1 MTMFYLLH
9 GDDEFTSREQLKLL
23 RSQGN
28 FDYNQDTYYGGE
40 VSLATLT
47 ATCDTLPFLTEQ
59 RLVVLEGLPKRRRG
73 EETSSASAGETGETE
88 GGEAAE
94 TAKGGKAKKGKKSSK
109 GESRASFE
117 KGLAAYIAAMPE
129 STVLIVLV
137 DEVLDAAHPLVKAA
151 GQYGKV
157 IQSTLPKG
165 KALESWIS
173 KRAKGLGVS
182 IAPDAAALLA
192 NFIGNQLRLLA
203 NELDKL
209 ATYVGEGGTIR
220 SDDVRKLSAQV
231 QEARIFDLTDAL
243 AQRNRKQALDILHD
257 LLADGEP
264 PLRLIS
270 TITSQVRS
278 LLLVKELAQKGMRG
292 PQISATLGIAP
303 FVAEKALRQIGKF
316 SPAQLESAYRSL
328 LETDAALKRSRLTP
342 ELALDLLVVHFGS
355 DPRPDLQNV

>member
-1 MTMFYLLH
+1 MFYLLH
-9 GDDEFTSREQLKLL
+9 GDDEFSSREQLKLL
-23 RSQGN
+23 RHQGN

-47 ATCDTLPFLTEQ
+47 ATCDTLPFLTDQ
-59 RLVVLEGLPKRRRG
+59 RLVILEGLPKRRRG
-73 EETSSASAGETGETE
+73 EDSSPASVSGESSDSTPAE
-88 GGEAAE
+88 GEA
-94 TAKGGKAKKGKKSSK
+94 KGKAKKGKKSGK
-109 GESRASFE
+109 GGAQTRAAFE
-117 KGLAAYIAAMPE
+117 KGLAEHITYLPE

-137 DEVLDAAHPLVKAA
+137 DEVLDASHPLVKAA
-151 GQYGKV
+151 SQHGKA

-165 KALESWIS
+165 AALDNWIG
-173 KRAKGLGVS
+173 KRAKGVGVS
-182 IAPDAAALLA
+182 ITPDASALLA

-209 ATYVGEGGTIR
+209 ATYVGKGGTIQV
-220 SDDVRKLSAQV
+220 DDVRKLSAQV

-270 TITSQVRS
+270 MIASQVRS
-278 LLLVKELAQKGMRG
+278 LLLVKELSQKGMRG
-292 PQISATLGIAP
+292 PQIASTIGIAP
-303 FVAEKALRQIGKF
+303 FVAEKALRQVGKF
-316 SPAQLESAYRSL
+316 SVIQLESTYRHL

-342 ELALDLLVVHFGS
+342 EIALDLLLIQFG
-355 DPRPDLQNV
+355 N